1 MMRKLEFNAHRA
13 AITGNFAQRMQDLL
27 LVDAAVTN
35 TLRILAAPSLQCSL
49 PMAAVCSAE
58 R

>member
-35 TLRILAAPSLQCSL
+35 MLRIRAAPSLQCSL
-49 PMAAVCSAE
+49 PMAVVCSS
-58 R
+58 